1 MSAERSE
8 AKQTKSEA
16 MLSILSAARRIRG
29 RVRRTPLVRSSWL
42 SACANADVWLKLE
55 CQQETHAFKIR
66 GALNA
71 VLALLERRESTDA
84 PIAVVSASAGNHGR
98 ALAQAAHAA
107 GLPCTVFTPYDAP
120 RAKLDAIRR
129 FGAVLDA
136 TASDYDAAER
146 LSRAH
151 AERTGEVYI
160 SSYNDPFVVAGAGT
174 IGLEI
179 LEDQPDIDTVVVP
192 LGGGGLASGVATA
205 VKTLSP
211 AARTIGVELASNP
224 AFAVSRAHG
233 AITPIE
239 VSRSI
244 ADGLTG
250 NIEPGSITWPLV
262 ERYVDELGSVDEA
275 QVAGAIFDLLAHEHL
290 VVEGA
295 GAVGVAAIADHS
307 VDVRDRRVAVIVS
320 GANIDM
326 DQLASII
333 QRRPAG

>member
-1 MSAERSE
+1 
-8 AKQTKSEA
+8 

-42 SACANADVWLKLE
+42 SACADADVWLKLE

-71 VLALLERRESTDA
+71 VLALVERHSGDGTESR
-84 PIAVVSASAGNHGR
+84 PRLPAVVSASAGNHGR

-107 GLPCTVFTPYDAP
+107 GLPCTVFTPRDAP
-120 RAKLDAIRR
+120 RSKLDAIGA
-129 FGAVLDA
+129 FGATLDT
-136 TASDYDAAER
+136 TAPDYDAAER
-146 LSRAH
+146 LARAH
-151 AERTGEVYI
+151 AARTGEVFI
-160 SSYNDPFVVAGAGT
+160 SAYNDADVIAGAGT

-179 LEDQPDIDTVVVP
+179 LEDQPDIDAVVVP
-192 LGGGGLASGVATA
+192 LGGGGLAGGVATA

-239 VSRSI
+239 VRSSI

-250 NIEPGSITWPLV
+250 NIEPGSITWPIV
-262 ERYVDELGSVDEA
+262 ERYVDELTSVDEA
-275 QVAGAIFDLLAHEHL
+275 QVTGAIVDLLAHEHL
-290 VVEGA
+290 VAEGA
-295 GAVGVAAIADHS
+295 GAVGVALVANRLLPLHG
-307 VDVRDRRVAVIVS
+307 RRVAIIVS
-320 GANIDM
+320 GANIDL
-326 DQLASII
+326 DVLASII
-333 QRRPAG
+333 QRPPTG